1 MLQPNRKSRLC
12 HDPEGVWHLI
22 AEFIPSPKSEILP
35 TAPDSDRCPVCG
47 DDRGYR
53 CRVVREEVPGCGGLA
68 EDFIVA
74 VEGGVGALVGTQTLP
89 DVFER
94 VEIERI
100 GQRDDQ
106 CDFTVH
112 EPVFAAVPSGTFKDH
127 TSMRARRDSQ
137 SDLGEMHI
145 HRLGVDMGR
154 HAACG
159 AEKLGPFAARVP
171 KGVGP
176 GPVPRPNA
184 GQRAALA
191 NTCMILKPHIKPLTL
206 HRFGMHRLYRCGG
219 GRILERLLG
228 ALVGVWA
235 VRAHRQPPTGEH
247 RHTEQRLKINAPPAR
262 KP

>member
-1 MLQPNRKSRLC
+1 M
-12 HDPEGVWHLI
+12 
-22 AEFIPSPKSEILP
+22 
-35 TAPDSDRCPVCG
+35 
-47 DDRGYR
+47 
-53 CRVVREEVPGCGGLA
+53 A

-137 SDLGEMHI
+137 SDLGEMHT

-206 HRFGMHRLYRCGG
+206 HRFGMHRRYRCGDVFLNAFWVPSSVF
-219 GRILERLLG
+219 GRCGRTDS
-228 ALVGVWA
+228 
-235 VRAHRQPPTGEH
+235 RRQPSIATP
-247 RHTEQRLKINAPPAR
+247 NSV
-262 KP
+262 